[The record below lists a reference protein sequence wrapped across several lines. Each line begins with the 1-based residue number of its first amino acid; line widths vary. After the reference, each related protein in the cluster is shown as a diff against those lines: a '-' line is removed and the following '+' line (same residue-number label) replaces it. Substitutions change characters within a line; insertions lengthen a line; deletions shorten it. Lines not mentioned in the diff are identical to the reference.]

1 MNRGIQIGSADV
13 TRGARA
19 KKLGKH
25 RMEDL
30 SLSKPPNRPAEA
42 RASVHKILDTVTS
55 RIPRTVSGTDRLRLA
70 ATSLGELG
78 EVQVGLLRQ
87 TIDGM
92 VAPMAEMGASD
103 LDLGGAGCNGRVWYR
118 IYGRKRPDESNGSFT
133 EDETDVLLLSLL
145 VKGQVDHLFEARN
158 VDFSYTISDG
168 CNSHRYRGDLYLD
181 LDHLALNMR
190 HIPNRIRPFK
200 DLELHPNAVRA
211 MMLTYDRQGLTL
223 VTGITGSGK
232 SSTLDSIVDANNQT
246 APAHIVI
253 IGSPIETVHQPKQ
266 SIVRHREVGR
276 DVLSFKDGAV
286 QALRQDPDII
296 VIGEM
301 RDAETIMTALEVT
314 DSGHK
319 VFSTLHTA
327 SAVES
332 IDRIIAECPPIEQN
346 RVRERLADVLKCI
359 VSQKLVPSLD
369 GKRVMTKEVL
379 VMNPSVSAAIKND
392 NTGEIY
398 QMMREGSVLGMN
410 TLEQDLKRLVNRRL
424 VSPKEAIGYANNK
437 RRMEELL

>member
-1 MNRGIQIGSADV
+1 MAL
-13 TRGARA
+13 TCFRA
-19 KKLGKH
+19 TD
-25 RMEDL
+25 ME
-30 SLSKPPNRPAEA
+30 R
-42 RASVHKILDTVTS
+42 
-55 RIPRTVSGTDRLRLA
+55 RLLQDLA
-70 ATSLGELG
+70 AERLGELRK
-78 EVQVGLLRQ
+78 EEMELLRGA
-87 TIDGM
+87 IEGM
-92 VAPMAEMGASD
+92 VAPMAEMNASD
-103 LDLGGAGCNGRVWYR
+103 LDLGGAGCKGRVWYR
-118 IYGRKRPDESNGSFT
+118 IYGQKSPDESNGSFT

-145 VKGQVDHLFEARN
+145 VKSQVDILLEIRN

-168 CNSHRYRGDLYLD
+168 DKSYRYRGDLYFD

-200 DLELHPNAVRA
+200 DLELHPNAARA
-211 MMLTYDRQGLTL
+211 MMLAYDRQGLTL

-246 APAHIVI
+246 VPAHIVV
-253 IGSPIETVHQPKQ
+253 IGSPIETVHRPKQ

-276 DVLSFKDGAV
+276 DVLSFKDGTI

-296 VIGEM
+296 VVGEM
-301 RDAETIMTALEVT
+301 RDPETIMTALEVT

-369 GKRVMTKEVL
+369 GKRVLSKEVL
-379 VMNPSVSAAIKND
+379 VMNPSVSAAIKNE
-392 NTGEIY
+392 NIGEIY
-398 QMMREGSVLGMN
+398 QMMREGSALGMN
-410 TLEQDLKRLVNRRL
+410 TMEQDLKRLVNRRMI
-424 VSPKEAIGYANNK
+424 SPKDAVGYANNK